1 MKNLLLVSLGCAK
14 NTVDSETILSF
25 FKRNGFNIVVNPI
38 KADVI
43 VINTCGFILPSK
55 QESIDTIIKYIEYGK
70 KVVVVGCLVERYLE
84 ELKES
89 IPEVDLWI
97 PIRDYSKM
105 ASMVKGLFKDEI
117 IEEYNPY
124 YRVLS
129 TPFYSGYLKISDGCD
144 NHCSYCA
151 IPLIRG
157 SFKSVPKEILIEEAK
172 RMASIGV
179 KELVVISQDTSKYGS
194 DIYENYRIHNL
205 LQDILDLKLFVS
217 IRLLYLYSYEVT
229 DELIETIY
237 QNRDVLLPYFDIPIQ
252 HASNKM
258 LKLMNRKDKKED
270 IVALIKKIRNK
281 FDRSI
286 IRTTLI
292 VGFPNETEE
301 DFNELNDFIR
311 GNHFDHLGVFAYS
324 KEEGTAGDLMDNQ
337 IEEDVKINRREI
349 IMKTQS
355 KVSYDLN
362 KKHVGEIM
370 KGLVVGKEGEEYL
383 VRTYFNA
390 PDDIDGNIYIK
401 SPKPL
406 KLGDEVEIKIT
417 SCSIY
422 DLEGELL

>member
-1 MKNLLLVSLGCAK
+1 M
-14 NTVDSETILSF
+14 
-25 FKRNGFNIVVNPI
+25 
-38 KADVI
+38 
-43 VINTCGFILPSK
+43 
-55 QESIDTIIKYIEYGK
+55 
-70 KVVVVGCLVERYLE
+70 
-84 ELKES
+84 
-89 IPEVDLWI
+89 
-97 PIRDYSKM
+97 
-105 ASMVKGLFKDEI
+105 
-117 IEEYNPY
+117 
-124 YRVLS
+124 
-129 TPFYSGYLKISDGCD
+129 
-144 NHCSYCA
+144 
-151 IPLIRG
+151 
-157 SFKSVPKEILIEEAK
+157 
-172 RMASIGV
+172 
-179 KELVVISQDTSKYGS
+179 
-194 DIYENYRIHNL
+194 
-205 LQDILDLKLFVS
+205 
-217 IRLLYLYSYEVT
+217 LYLYSYEVT

-292 VGFPNETEE
+292 VGFPHETEE

-311 GNHFDHLGVFAYS
+311 ENHFDHLGVFAYS

-337 IEEDVKINRREI
+337 IEEDVKINRRDI